1 MGQETKFDQYLRQ
14 SRDPLNSLVL
24 TLPILLLY
32 QVGLLLSGGG
42 TKNGVD
48 FITEFLLRNW
58 GMTGMMAFNGGL
70 FVTLVLAVIVLKK
83 EKRLEPGIVL
93 PIIVESTVYA
103 LTMGS
108 LILLLMRYIPGL
120 NAGPNSMGILDRIF
134 ISLGAGFH
142 EELVFR
148 LVLFGG
154 LSWAIGRLSDKRE
167 VGVVVG
173 LVVSCVLFSLVHYL
187 GSEPFAMGTFVY
199 RALAGAVLVGLYAWR
214 GFAVAVYT
222 HAIYDVY
229 VLVWKQL
236 F

>member
-1 MGQETKFDQYLRQ
+1 MGKETKFDTYVKQ

-32 QVGLLLSGGG
+32 QVGLLLSGGQ
-42 TKNGVD
+42 TQNGVD
-48 FITEFLLRNW
+48 FITVFLLKHW

-70 FVTLVLAVIVLKK
+70 FVTLVLAVIALKR
-83 EKRLEPGIVL
+83 EKRLEPGIVF
-93 PIIVESTVYA
+93 PIIIESTVYA
-103 LTMGS
+103 VTMGS

-120 NAGPNSMGILDRIF
+120 NAGPTSMGVLDRIF
-134 ISLGAGFH
+134 ISMGAGFH

-148 LVLFGG
+148 LALFGG
-154 LSWAIGRLSDKRE
+154 LSWGIGRITKKPELGI
-167 VGVVVG
+167 VIG
-173 LVVSCVLFSLVHYL
+173 LVVSCLLFSLVHYIGPEKFAL
-187 GSEPFAMGTFVY
+187 GSFVY
-199 RALAGAVLVGLYAWR
+199 RALAGAVLVGLYSWR

-236 F
+236 V

>member
-1 MGQETKFDQYLRQ
+1 MPGETKFQTYVKQ

-32 QVGLLLSGGG
+32 NVGLLISGGG
-42 TKNGVD
+42 TLNGVD
-48 FITEFLLRNW
+48 FITVFLLKNW
-58 GMTGMMAFNGGL
+58 GMSGMMAFNGGL
-70 FVTLVLAVIVLKK
+70 FVTLVLAVLILKR
-83 EKRLEPGIVL
+83 EKRLEPAIVF

-103 LTMGS
+103 VGMGS
-108 LILLLMRYIPGL
+108 LILLLMTYIPGL
-120 NAGPNSMGILDRIF
+120 NAAPPTVGLLDRIF
-134 ISLGAGFH
+134 ISMGAGFH

-154 LSWAIGRLSDKRE
+154 LSWAIGRLTEKPE
-167 VGVVVG
+167 LGIVIG
-173 LVVSCVLFSLVHYL
+173 LVVSSLLFSLVHYL
-187 GSEPFAMGTFVY
+187 GAEAFALNTFVY
-199 RALAGAVLVGLYAWR
+199 RALAGAVLVGLYYWR

-229 VLVWKQL
+229 VLVWREI